1 MEAEER
7 GTEQYMSYCLNLNG
21 GVVEWVRIQCWLFTL
36 CDEGGGRER
45 RHREGLGRMAEYGD
59 KNKESCYFHTMD
71 VDVAVTDWAT
81 SEMGPA
87 GPTSAKSAT
96 LMKNATI
103 FVAKRTKN
111 WAKNGAWEA
120 RALHW
125 CIDCTVHVVVAVM
138 STQEMD
144 GVRSFG
150 ASNSFVED
158 LPQPVEGNMQEDTP
172 ESVRNSVIEP
182 RVGMEFDSLQQ
193 VIEFYKHYAYSKGF
207 ATMTRNSRK
216 KKGFSETSY
225 VNLKCNRE
233 GRYSS
238 SVDDPSKKRSTIKN
252 ACEAGIKAS
261 MDITDKKWR
270 ILSFIEDHNHDLS
283 PSKSRHFAAFRH
295 ISTDTRRRLLI
306 NDNAGV
312 RINSSI
318 KASVVEAGGYENVTY
333 NQRDV
338 RNFLEKERRL
348 KCKEGDGQA
357 LHDYFVRMQ
366 AKNSN
371 FYHALDLD
379 DELRV
384 QNVFWVDARSRAA
397 YESFNDVIT
406 FDTTY
411 LTNKYDMPF
420 APFIGIN
427 HHGES
432 IILGCGLLSSEDTD
446 SFVWVFRQWLQ
457 SMCDIA
463 CSQKPLSRTN
473 AKQCGGPYSCFR
485 KLFIVGNFIV
495 GWKSLKKNGIIP
507 SLLHHLEE
515 NEWLA
520 KLYEERERWVPA
532 FLNSNFFAG
541 MSSTQRSESMNAF
554 FDGYLH
560 SSTTLKVF
568 VEQFEKAMRNKVEKE
583 ILSDFECFK
592 GKLECS
598 SSSPMEKQFQEAY
611 THEIFKRVRLEF
623 AGRQGC
629 IVNELV
635 RGSDEVKYKI
645 EDEACPGKLFEQR
658 VTVLPDRYILDR
670 WRKDIK
676 RKHTYVSTCTDDV
689 QHNPVLERYEK
700 LHRLAVG
707 VLEIGAE
714 SVENFNVLEK
724 LLIDLK
730 DNFSR
735 SCDKQP
741 SSQRKNSVGAAPD
754 VVRTEV
760 VRSPMVVKR
769 KGRPRMKRLKS
780 SMEEAVSKPKKK
792 RNTAAARNLAHST
805 STTGVGGSAYGDG
818 STSNMEYPVS
828 MPHSNDGVIHLTN
841 PMPSQSFV
849 SESMSQTQA
858 HGNEDQ
864 ALNLT

>member
-1 MEAEER
+1 M
-7 GTEQYMSYCLNLNG
+7 
-21 GVVEWVRIQCWLFTL
+21 
-36 CDEGGGRER
+36 
-45 RHREGLGRMAEYGD
+45 
-59 KNKESCYFHTMD
+59 
-71 VDVAVTDWAT
+71 DVAVTDWAT

-463 CSQKPLSRTN
+463 PKAIITD
-473 AKQCGGPYSCFR
+473 QCQAMRRAIEIVFPETVHRWCIWHITM
-485 KLFIVGNFIV
+485 KLPVKLAGLEAYQDI
-495 GWKSLKKNGIIP
+495 KHSLLKAVHDSMTVEEFEEKWNHTIT
-507 SLLHHLEE
+507 LHHLEE

-623 AGRQGC
+623 AGRQG
-629 IVNELV
+629 LH
-635 RGSDEVKYKI
+635 
-645 EDEACPGKLFEQR
+645 ALFVLSQQR

>member
-1 MEAEER
+1 M
-7 GTEQYMSYCLNLNG
+7 
-21 GVVEWVRIQCWLFTL
+21 
-36 CDEGGGRER
+36 
-45 RHREGLGRMAEYGD
+45 
-59 KNKESCYFHTMD
+59 
-71 VDVAVTDWAT
+71 DVAVNNWAT
-81 SEMGPA
+81 AASNPA
-87 GPTSAKSAT
+87 GPISAKSAI

-103 FVAKRTKN
+103 FVAKHTKN
-111 WAKNGAWEA
+111 WTKNGAWEA
-120 RALHW
+120 RE
-125 CIDCTVHVVVAVM
+125 VVAVM

-182 RVGMEFDSLQQ
+182 RVGMDVTE
-193 VIEFYKHYAYSKGF
+193 
-207 ATMTRNSRK
+207 
-216 KKGFSETSY
+216 
-225 VNLKCNRE
+225 RE
-233 GRYSS
+233 DTVVRI
-238 SVDDPSKKRSTIKN
+238 DDPSKKRSTIKN

-270 ILSFIEDHNHDLS
+270 ILSFIEDHNHELS

-384 QNVFWVDARSRAA
+384 RNVFWVDARSRAA

-463 CSQKPLSRTN
+463 PKAIITD
-473 AKQCGGPYSCFR
+473 QCQAMRRAIEIVFPETVHRWCIWHITM
-485 KLFIVGNFIV
+485 KLPVKLAGLEAYQDI
-495 GWKSLKKNGIIP
+495 KHSLLKAVHDSMTVEEFEEKWNHTIT
-507 SLLHHLEE
+507 LHHLEE

-554 FDGYLH
+554 FDGYVH

-635 RGSDEVKYKI
+635 R
-645 EDEACPGKLFEQR
+645 
-658 VTVLPDRYILDR
+658 
-670 WRKDIK
+670 
-676 RKHTYVSTCTDDV
+676 DDV

-754 VVRTEV
+754 VLRTEV
-760 VRSPMVVKR
+760 VRSPMAVKR

-780 SMEEAVSKPKKK
+780 SMEEAVSKAKKK
-792 RNTAAARNLAHST
+792 RNTATARNLAHST

-849 SESMSQTQA
+849 SESMSQTEA

>member
-1 MEAEER
+1 
-7 GTEQYMSYCLNLNG
+7 
-21 GVVEWVRIQCWLFTL
+21 
-36 CDEGGGRER
+36 
-45 RHREGLGRMAEYGD
+45 
-59 KNKESCYFHTMD
+59 
-71 VDVAVTDWAT
+71 
-81 SEMGPA
+81 
-87 GPTSAKSAT
+87 
-96 LMKNATI
+96 
-103 FVAKRTKN
+103 
-111 WAKNGAWEA
+111 
-120 RALHW
+120 
-125 CIDCTVHVVVAVM
+125 M

-158 LPQPVEGNMQEDTP
+158 LPQPVEGNMQ
-172 ESVRNSVIEP
+172 RIHL
-182 RVGMEFDSLQQ
+182 RV
-193 VIEFYKHYAYSKGF
+193 
-207 ATMTRNSRK
+207 
-216 KKGFSETSY
+216 
-225 VNLKCNRE
+225 
-233 GRYSS
+233 
-238 SVDDPSKKRSTIKN
+238 
-252 ACEAGIKAS
+252 
-261 MDITDKKWR
+261 
-270 ILSFIEDHNHDLS
+270 
-283 PSKSRHFAAFRH
+283 HFAAFRH

-384 QNVFWVDARSRAA
+384 RNVFWVDARSRAA

-463 CSQKPLSRTN
+463 PKAIITD
-473 AKQCGGPYSCFR
+473 QCQAMRRAIEIVFPETVHRWCIWHITM
-485 KLFIVGNFIV
+485 KLPVKLAGLEAYQDI
-495 GWKSLKKNGIIP
+495 KHSLLKAVHDSMTVEEFEEKWNHTIT
-507 SLLHHLEE
+507 LHHLEE

-611 THEIFKRVRLEF
+611 THEIFKR
-623 AGRQGC
+623 
-629 IVNELV
+629 
-635 RGSDEVKYKI
+635 I
-645 EDEACPGKLFEQR
+645 EDEACPGKLFEVRFSSSECLVGCVCRMFEFRGILCRHALFVLSQQR
-658 VTVLPDRYILDR
+658 VTILPDRYILDR

>member
-1 MEAEER
+1 
-7 GTEQYMSYCLNLNG
+7 
-21 GVVEWVRIQCWLFTL
+21 
-36 CDEGGGRER
+36 
-45 RHREGLGRMAEYGD
+45 
-59 KNKESCYFHTMD
+59 
-71 VDVAVTDWAT
+71 
-81 SEMGPA
+81 
-87 GPTSAKSAT
+87 
-96 LMKNATI
+96 
-103 FVAKRTKN
+103 
-111 WAKNGAWEA
+111 
-120 RALHW
+120 
-125 CIDCTVHVVVAVM
+125 M

-193 VIEFYKHYAYSKGF
+193 
-207 ATMTRNSRK
+207 
-216 KKGFSETSY
+216 
-225 VNLKCNRE
+225 

-384 QNVFWVDARSRAA
+384 RNVFWVDARSRAA

-463 CSQKPLSRTN
+463 PKAIITD
-473 AKQCGGPYSCFR
+473 QCQAMRRAIEIVFPETVHRWCIWHITM
-485 KLFIVGNFIV
+485 KLPVKLAGLEAYQDI
-495 GWKSLKKNGIIP
+495 KHSLLKAVHDSMTVEEFEEKWNHTIT
-507 SLLHHLEE
+507 LHHLEE
-515 NEWLA
+515 NEC
-520 KLYEERERWVPA
+520 
-532 FLNSNFFAG
+532 
-541 MSSTQRSESMNAF
+541 
-554 FDGYLH
+554 
-560 SSTTLKVF
+560 STTLKVF

-635 RGSDEVKYKI
+635 RGGDEVKYKI
-645 EDEACPGKLFEQR
+645 EDEACPGKLFEVRFSSSECLVGCVCRMFEFRGILCRHALFVLSQQR

-792 RNTAAARNLAHST
+792 RNTAAARNLAHSNINYW
-805 STTGVGGSAYGDG
+805 VLMEIG

>member
-1 MEAEER
+1 
-7 GTEQYMSYCLNLNG
+7 
-21 GVVEWVRIQCWLFTL
+21 
-36 CDEGGGRER
+36 
-45 RHREGLGRMAEYGD
+45 
-59 KNKESCYFHTMD
+59 
-71 VDVAVTDWAT
+71 
-81 SEMGPA
+81 
-87 GPTSAKSAT
+87 
-96 LMKNATI
+96 
-103 FVAKRTKN
+103 
-111 WAKNGAWEA
+111 
-120 RALHW
+120 
-125 CIDCTVHVVVAVM
+125 M
-138 STQEMD
+138 STQEID

-295 ISTDTRRRLLI
+295 ISTDTKRRLLI
-306 NDNAGV
+306 NDNAGI

-318 KASVVEAGGYENVTY
+318 KASVVEAGGYKNVTY

-384 QNVFWVDARSRAA
+384 RNVFWVNARSRAA

-463 CSQKPLSRTN
+463 PKAIITD
-473 AKQCGGPYSCFR
+473 QCQAMRRAIEIVFPETVHRWCIWHITM
-485 KLFIVGNFIV
+485 KLPVKLAGLEAYQDI
-495 GWKSLKKNGIIP
+495 KHSLLKAVHDSMTVEEFEEKWNHTIT
-507 SLLHHLEE
+507 LHHLEE

-554 FDGYLH
+554 FDG
-560 SSTTLKVF
+560 
-568 VEQFEKAMRNKVEKE
+568 
-583 ILSDFECFK
+583 
-592 GKLECS
+592 KLECS

-623 AGRQGC
+623 AGIQGC

-635 RGSDEVKYKI
+635 RGGDEVKYKI
-645 EDEACPGKLFEQR
+645 EDEACPGKLFEVRFSSSECLVGCVCRMFEFRGILCRHALFVLSQER
-658 VTVLPDRYILDR
+658 VTVLPD
-670 WRKDIK
+670 
-676 RKHTYVSTCTDDV
+676 
-689 QHNPVLERYEK
+689 RYEK

-724 LLIDLK
+724 
-730 DNFSR
+730 
-735 SCDKQP
+735 
-741 SSQRKNSVGAAPD
+741 
-754 VVRTEV
+754 
-760 VRSPMVVKR
+760 
-769 KGRPRMKRLKS
+769 MKRLKS

-805 STTGVGGSAYGDG
+805 STTGVGGSAYGDALHQ
-818 STSNMEYPVS
+818 TCQCHRLKLMETKTKP
-828 MPHSNDGVIHLTN
+828 
-841 PMPSQSFV
+841 
-849 SESMSQTQA
+849 
-858 HGNEDQ
+858 
-864 ALNLT
+864 

>member
-1 MEAEER
+1 
-7 GTEQYMSYCLNLNG
+7 
-21 GVVEWVRIQCWLFTL
+21 
-36 CDEGGGRER
+36 
-45 RHREGLGRMAEYGD
+45 
-59 KNKESCYFHTMD
+59 
-71 VDVAVTDWAT
+71 
-81 SEMGPA
+81 
-87 GPTSAKSAT
+87 
-96 LMKNATI
+96 
-103 FVAKRTKN
+103 
-111 WAKNGAWEA
+111 
-120 RALHW
+120 
-125 CIDCTVHVVVAVM
+125 M

-318 KASVVEAGGYENVTY
+318 KAFVVEAGGYENVTY

-384 QNVFWVDARSRAA
+384 RNVFWVDARSRAA

-411 LTNKYDMPF
+411 LTNNHYHGPMPSHYARAIEIVLPETLHRWCIWHITMKLPVKLAGLEAYQDIKHF
-420 APFIGIN
+420 LLKAVHDSMTVEEFEEKWN
-427 HHGES
+427 HTITS
-432 IILGCGLLSSEDTD
+432 
-446 SFVWVFRQWLQ
+446 
-457 SMCDIA
+457 
-463 CSQKPLSRTN
+463 
-473 AKQCGGPYSCFR
+473 
-485 KLFIVGNFIV
+485 
-495 GWKSLKKNGIIP
+495 
-507 SLLHHLEE
+507 HHLEE

-541 MSSTQRSESMNAF
+541 MSNSRM
-554 FDGYLH
+554 
-560 SSTTLKVF
+560 
-568 VEQFEKAMRNKVEKE
+568 AMRNKVEKE
-583 ILSDFECFK
+583 ILSDFESFK

-611 THEIFKRVRLEF
+611 THDIFKRVRLEF

-635 RGSDEVKYKI
+635 RGGDEVKYKI
-645 EDEACPGKLFEQR
+645 EDEACVGKLFEVRFSSSECLVGCVCRMFEFRGILCRHALFVLSQER

-760 VRSPMVVKR
+760 VRSPTVVKR

-792 RNTAAARNLAHST
+792 RNNAAARNLAHST
-805 STTGVGGSAYGDG
+805 STTGVGGSAYGDC

>member
-1 MEAEER
+1 
-7 GTEQYMSYCLNLNG
+7 
-21 GVVEWVRIQCWLFTL
+21 
-36 CDEGGGRER
+36 
-45 RHREGLGRMAEYGD
+45 
-59 KNKESCYFHTMD
+59 MD
-71 VDVAVTDWAT
+71 VAANNWAT
-81 SEMGPA
+81 AASPSA
-87 GPTSAKSAT
+87 GPISAKSAIFI
-96 LMKNATI
+96 KNATI
-103 FVAKRTKN
+103 LVAKHTKN
-111 WAKNGAWEA
+111 LAKNGAWQSTLSLKQSHHLEQ
-120 RALHW
+120 RQRPTFEIWSSIEREFWSFGGPLHW

-233 GRYSS
+233 GKYSS
-238 SVDDPSKKRSTIKN
+238 SVDDPSKK
-252 ACEAGIKAS
+252 
-261 MDITDKKWR
+261 
-270 ILSFIEDHNHDLS
+270 
-283 PSKSRHFAAFRH
+283 RHFAAFRH

-318 KASVVEAGGYENVTY
+318 KASVVEAGGYENMTY

-384 QNVFWVDARSRAA
+384 RNVFWVDARSRAA

-463 CSQKPLSRTN
+463 PKAIITD
-473 AKQCGGPYSCFR
+473 QCQAMRRAIEIVFPETVHRWCIWHITM
-485 KLFIVGNFIV
+485 KLPVKLAGLEAYQDI
-495 GWKSLKKNGIIP
+495 KHYLLKAVHDSMTVEEFEEKWNHTIT
-507 SLLHHLEE
+507 LHHLEE

-554 FDGYLH
+554 FD
-560 SSTTLKVF
+560 
-568 VEQFEKAMRNKVEKE
+568 
-583 ILSDFECFK
+583 

-645 EDEACPGKLFEQR
+645 EDEACPGKLFEVR
-658 VTVLPDRYILDR
+658 FNSSECL
-670 WRKDIK
+670 
-676 RKHTYVSTCTDDV
+676 
-689 QHNPVLERYEK
+689 
-700 LHRLAVG
+700 VG
-707 VLEIGAE
+707 
-714 SVENFNVLEK
+714 
-724 LLIDLK
+724 
-730 DNFSR
+730 
-735 SCDKQP
+735 CP
-741 SSQRKNSVGAAPD
+741 SSQRKNSVGAAPPD

-805 STTGVGGSAYGDG
+805 STTGVGGSAYGDC

-828 MPHSNDGVIHLTN
+828 MPHSHDGVIHLTN